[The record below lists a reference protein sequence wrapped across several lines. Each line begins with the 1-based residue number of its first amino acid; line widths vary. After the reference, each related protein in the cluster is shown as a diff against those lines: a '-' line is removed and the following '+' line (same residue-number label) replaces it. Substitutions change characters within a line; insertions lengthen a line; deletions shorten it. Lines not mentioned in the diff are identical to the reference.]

1 MRLIGSEG
9 SATLASMLL
18 SLAIRDVVLIERLE
32 LEFQAGLSVL
42 TGETGAGKSILLDAL
57 GLALGGRGDS
67 GLVRQGAQQAVVTA
81 EFDVP
86 ADHPARAPLAEQA
99 IDASGNLILRRVLS
113 ADGRSRASI
122 NDQPVSIGL
131 LRAVG
136 AHLVEIQGQFEQS
149 GLLDAATHVALL
161 DAFAGQ
167 PALVGEVLRAHR
179 TWHQA
184 AGVLRETTEAA
195 QRAAAEE
202 DYLRHVHAELQE
214 LAPRAD
220 EEPELSRRRA
230 LLQHH
235 DKLLMAVGA
244 AHGEL
249 AGERSATHALATA
262 ARHLSRLGGELRDKA
277 AAPLAAIDRA
287 LHEIDEAVA
296 HLTALARGDD
306 TGGATLEQVEE
317 RLFALRAAARK
328 HHVAVE
334 DLPRLGER
342 FAAQLAAIDQ
352 GGAAIAKLT
361 RIETEARQAYQDA
374 AERLSAARTKA
385 AGRLD
390 KAVAAELAPLKL
402 DKARFRTTIVRQP
415 ETAWTA
421 GGIDRVT
428 FEMATNPGSEPAPL
442 GRIASGGELAR
453 ALLAIKVVLAG
464 TNPVPTLVFDEVDSG
479 IGGAVAAAV
488 GQRLARLGKR
498 LQVLVVTH
506 SPQVAARGDHHWR
519 VLKRGAGRSV
529 ATTVEALPADARR
542 EEIARMLSGAVVTEE
557 ARAAADSLMTA
568 DA

>member
-1 MRLIGSEG
+1 
-9 SATLASMLL
+9 MLL

-57 GLALGGRGDS
+57 GLALGSRGDS

-86 ADHPARAPLAEQA
+86 ADHPARAPLAAQD
-99 IDASGNLILRRVLS
+99 IDASGSLVLRRVLS

-136 AHLVEIQGQFEQS
+136 AQLVEIQGQFEQY
-149 GLLDAATHVALL
+149 GLLDASTHVGLL
-161 DAFAGQ
+161 DAFAGHQ
-167 PALVGEVLRAHR
+167 ALVDTVARAHHA
-179 TWHQA
+179 WHQA
-184 AGVLRETTEAA
+184 TGVLRETADAA

-202 DYLRHVHAELQE
+202 DYLRHVHAELEE
-214 LAPRAD
+214 LAPRPD
-220 EEPELSRRRA
+220 EETALSHRRA
-230 LLQHH
+230 VLQHR
-235 DKLLMAVGA
+235 DKLMAAVNGA
-244 AHGEL
+244 HEEL
-249 AGERSATHALATA
+249 AGERGATHALAAA
-262 ARHLSRLGGELRDKA
+262 ARHLSRLGGELRDKTA
-277 AAPLAAIDRA
+277 GPLAAIDRA
-287 LHEIDEAVA
+287 LAEIDDANA
-296 HLTALARGDD
+296 QLTALVRGDEA
-306 TGGATLEQVEE
+306 GSATLEQVEE

-334 DLPRLGER
+334 DLPRLSER

-352 GGAAIAKLT
+352 GGAAIARLT
-361 RIETEARQAYQDA
+361 QIEAEARAAYADA
-374 AERLSAARTKA
+374 AGRLSASRSKA
-385 AGRLD
+385 AARLD
-390 KAVAAELAPLKL
+390 KAVVAELPPLKL
-402 DKARFRTTIVRQP
+402 DKARFRTALARQP
-415 ETAWTA
+415 EAAWAA

-428 FEMATNPGSEPAPL
+428 FEMATNPGSDPTAL

-529 ATTVEALPADARR
+529 VTSVEALPAAARR